1 MSSTLPRD
9 PYDVLGVPRD
19 ADDQVIKK
27 SFRKLAR
34 ELHPDVNAHDPDAEE
49 KFKEAAEAYEILS
62 DPKRRETFDRYG
74 HEGLRKGGMRP
85 NFEGFGSIGNLFE
98 AFFGPGFGSGFAA
111 THGGAVQGEDAIVGA
126 EITLAQAASGASV
139 EIAFDAVDK
148 CAACSGNGATP
159 GTPITSCERC
169 GGAGVLQMVSR
180 SPFGQVM
187 RTAACDA
194 CAGEGRIPESPC
206 ETCDGRGRVVRQRTL
221 RVDVPAGIADGQRI
235 RLTGSGHAGERGGP
249 PGYLYVQVRVAA
261 DEHLLRDGDDLV
273 TVLDVPAPLAALG
286 ARLDAHS
293 LEGLTEVRVPAGT
306 QPGEVIVLRDLGM
319 PQLRRSER
327 RGDLRVVV
335 NVVIPR
341 RLSEAQKQLAQQLAD
356 SLGPENLGEPEGVGA
371 KLRLLF
377 GGQR

>member
-74 HEGLRKGGMRP
+74 HEGLRNGGMRP
-85 NFEGFGSIGNLFE
+85 NFEGFGSVGNLFE

-148 CAACSGNGATP
+148 CATCAGNGATP

-249 PGYLYVQVRVAA
+249 PGDLYVQVRVAA

-356 SLGPENLGEPEGVGA
+356 SLGPDNLGEPEGVGA
-371 KLRLLF
+371 KLRRLF

>member
-1 MSSTLPRD
+1 MTC
-9 PYDVLGVPRD
+9 
-19 ADDQVIKK
+19 
-27 SFRKLAR
+27 
-34 ELHPDVNAHDPDAEE
+34 
-49 KFKEAAEAYEILS
+49 
-62 DPKRRETFDRYG
+62 
-74 HEGLRKGGMRP
+74 P
-85 NFEGFGSIGNLFE
+85 N
-98 AFFGPGFGSGFAA
+98 
-111 THGGAVQGEDAIVGA
+111 
-126 EITLAQAASGASV
+126 
-139 EIAFDAVDK
+139 
-148 CAACSGNGATP
+148 
-159 GTPITSCERC
+159 
-169 GGAGVLQMVSR
+169 
-180 SPFGQVM
+180 
-187 RTAACDA
+187 
-194 CAGEGRIPESPC
+194 
-206 ETCDGRGRVVRQRTL
+206 
-221 RVDVPAGIADGQRI
+221 
-235 RLTGSGHAGERGGP
+235 GERGGP
-249 PGYLYVQVRVAA
+249 PGDLYVQVRVAA

-371 KLRLLF
+371 KLRRLF